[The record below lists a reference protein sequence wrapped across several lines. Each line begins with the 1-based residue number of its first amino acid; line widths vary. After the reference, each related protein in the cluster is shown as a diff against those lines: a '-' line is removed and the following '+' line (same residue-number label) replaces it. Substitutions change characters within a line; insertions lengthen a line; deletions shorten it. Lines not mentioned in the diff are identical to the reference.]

1 MINLN
6 ATNCASRIIQALP
19 NKLVIEETVMQ
30 ELEVGRLRGRIDA
43 DITERLVVNGLIEIV
58 RLSKEGLGHF
68 EALIAGS
75 AIDTLDDGEAATI
88 AYALEA
94 DAIPLVDER
103 KAHRICRE
111 RFPAFQLASTMDLLT
126 HPDVEKSLGVSEL
139 AEAVFRSLVDAR
151 MRVFTDHIDW
161 VVDLIGSDRAS
172 KCVSLPRRVRERFGR
187 R

>member
-6 ATNCASRIIQALP
+6 ATNCALHIIQALP
-19 NKLVIEETVMQ
+19 HKLVIEEAVMQ
-30 ELEVGRLRGRIDA
+30 ELEVGRLRGRTDA
-43 DITERLVVNGLIEIV
+43 DITERLVVHNVIEIV
-58 RLSKEGLGHF
+58 RLSRGGLDHF

-94 DAIPLVDER
+94 DAIALIDER

-111 RFPAFQLASTMDLLT
+111 RFPGLQVASTMDLLT

-139 AEAVFRSLVDAR
+139 AEAVFRCLVDAR

-161 VVDLIGSDRAS
+161 VVNLIGSDRAS
-172 KCVSLPRRVRERFGR
+172 KCVSLPRTVRERFGR